1 MTVAHE
7 EACYAAMRY
16 ARRYDLPLVTFFHD
30 WWPDIANVHRPF
42 RSVLDRLFREL
53 YYKSDLPLCVSD
65 EMKTKL
71 GSHPSAQVL
80 LPIPAKRNQKVLDD
94 SPDKDHVFRLL
105 YAGNLKEYGPMLME
119 ALKLLKDQSNVRLEV
134 RGNSSSWPDSVKD
147 EMTKRGLLLP
157 FVPRD
162 ELTEWLESADAF
174 LVTQS
179 FDDKQKRAMMTN
191 FPSKLSE
198 FAQYGKPLIIWAPAY
213 ASGNVWAREES
224 RALVVDNGDPQYL
237 LQAVERL
244 CDDTDELIRL
254 RHASQTVAS
263 GCFDPERIQS
273 DLIRMLGKIS
283 RKQRDCKNST

>member
-1 MTVAHE
+1 MLM
-7 EACYAAMRY
+7 AALHVFK
-16 ARRYDLPLVTFFHD
+16 D
-30 WWPDIANVHRPF
+30 
-42 RSVLDRLFREL
+42 
-53 YYKSDLPLCVSD
+53 
-65 EMKTKL
+65 
-71 GSHPSAQVL
+71 HPS
-80 LPIPAKRNQKVLDD
+80 I
-94 SPDKDHVFRLL
+94 
-105 YAGNLKEYGPMLME
+105 
-119 ALKLLKDQSNVRLEV
+119 RLEV
-134 RGNSSSWPDSVKD
+134 RGSNPAWPPSFVEKMRDC
-147 EMTKRGLLLP
+147 GLLLP
-157 FVPRD
+157 FVPRE

-273 DLIRMLGKIS
+273 DLIRWMSETVGK
-283 RKQRDCKNST
+283 K